1 MTPTLRMS
9 WRDHHIDRRS
19 GFTLVELLVVIAVIA
34 ILSSML
40 LMGLW
45 GVAENARAS
54 RTRSVIQ
61 RIDTYVRARWDAYM
75 DRRIGVQ
82 MLGPLRLPRFPSEVE
97 YMRILDPTGSN
108 AAAIR
113 ADRFRAYGRFVAY
126 VRLAAIREIQR
137 MELPDRKADLMTPR
151 ELGVGVPPIIVP
163 DPTDPRSNLVPPVL
177 RNQMT
182 VVLDSVPALW
192 RTYRAKAESLVKAKF
207 GPTADWRTRWTAT
220 NETAECLYLIL
231 STMADDERAA
241 LEWFKESEIGD
252 TDGDGMP
259 EVLDAWGTPI
269 TFIRWP
275 SGFVKEYTAPP
286 QHFQVSYLPY
296 SDIMSGDQAWQ
307 EDGTTTVM
315 DDNTTLQN
323 FQNQGDPG
331 PSLLASLDWQNTGG
345 SDDPFD
351 PLKVDVRWYDAP
363 NSSFGVS
370 QPFTSNRTYHAW
382 NNDPYEVTP
391 LIVSAGPDKQYDLAF
406 SIFFPPWFATQLPAI
421 GAQSDGVLVPNDPYV
436 TRRYGGRYIH
446 PGSIIRSS
454 ATANLRSH
462 AAGDNIHNHLLE
474 AGGP

>member
-40 LMGLW
+40 LVGLW
-45 GVAENARAS
+45 GVAENARVS

-151 ELGVGVPPIIVP
+151 ELGVGVPAMLVP
-163 DPTDPRSNLVPPVL
+163 DPTDPRTNLVPPVL

-192 RTYRAKAESLVKAKF
+192 QTYRAKAQSLVQAKF
-207 GPTADWRTRWTAT
+207 GSSADWRTTWTPT
-220 NETAECLYLIL
+220 HETAECLYLIL
-231 STMADDERAA
+231 STMADDERSA

-252 TDGDGMP
+252 IDNDGMP
-259 EVLDAWGTPI
+259 EILDAWGTPI

-286 QHFQVSYLPY
+286 QHFLISFLPY
-296 SDIMSGDQAWQ
+296 SELMSGDQAWE
-307 EDGTTTVM
+307 EDGTTF
-315 DDNTTLQN
+315 DPHFHQPS
-323 FQNQGDPG
+323 DPG
-331 PSLLASLDWQNTGG
+331 ASLLVSLDWQNAGG

-351 PLKVDVRWYDAP
+351 PLKVDLRWYDAP
-363 NSSFGVS
+363 NARFGVET
-370 QPFTSNRTYHAW
+370 PFSGNGTYHAW

-421 GAQSDGVLVPNDPYV
+421 GAQSDGALVPNDPYV
-436 TRRYGGRYIH
+436 TRRYGGRYVH
-446 PGSIIRSS
+446 PGSVVRPSP
-454 ATANLRSH
+454 TANLRSH

>member
-1 MTPTLRMS
+1 MTRKRRTS
-9 WRDHHIDRRS
+9 WRDHHIDGRS
-19 GFTLVELLVVIAVIA
+19 GFTLIELLVVIAVIA

-45 GVAENARAS
+45 GVAEQARVA
-54 RTRSVIQ
+54 RTRSVIH
-61 RIDTYVRARWDAYM
+61 RIDAYVRARWDAYM

-82 MLGPLRLPRFPSEVE
+82 MVVPYSLPRLPAEREYVQIVPS
-97 YMRILDPTGSN
+97 N
-108 AAAIR
+108 
-113 ADRFRAYGRFVAY
+113 DRFSAYGRFVAY

-137 MELPDRKADLMTPR
+137 MELPDRKADLMTPS
-151 ELGVGVPPIIVP
+151 ELGVGVPPMIVP

-182 VVLDSVPALW
+182 IVLDSVPALW
-192 RTYRAKAESLVKAKF
+192 QTYRAKADSLVKAKF

-252 TDGDGMP
+252 TDNDGMP
-259 EVLDAWGTPI
+259 EILDAWGTPI
-269 TFIRWP
+269 TFVRWP

-286 QHFQVSYLPY
+286 QHFLVSYLPY
-296 SDIMSGDQAWQ
+296 SDVMSGDQAWQ
-307 EDGTTTVM
+307 VDGTTTVL
-315 DDNTTLQN
+315 DDSTTLQS
-323 FQNQGDPG
+323 FQNQADPG

-363 NSSFGVS
+363 NARFGEEI
-370 QPFTSNRTYHAW
+370 PFSGSGTYHAW

-391 LIVSAGPDKQYDLAF
+391 LVVSAGPDKQYDVAF
-406 SIFFPPWFATQLPAI
+406 SIFFPPWFATQLPNI

-436 TRRYGGRYIH
+436 TLRYGGRFIH
-446 PGSIIRSS
+446 PGSIVRSS
-454 ATANLRSH
+454 PTANLRSH
-462 AAGDNIHNHLLE
+462 AAADNIHNHVLE
-474 AGGP
+474 TGGP